1 MTTATTAPEIDWQ
14 AAEAEVTQ
22 HLQALLRLDTTNPPG
37 NESLAAG
44 YLQAQLAEVGIESEQ
59 LADVPGRGNLLARWP
74 GAGRARPLLLMGHVD
89 VVPAE
94 AARWSH
100 PPFGAEIHDG
110 QLYGRGAVDMKNIVA
125 IQLTITRLLKRSG
138 VTLPRDLLIAWCAD
152 EEAGSDHGMEWVA
165 REHFDRVDAEYA
177 LSEGAGE
184 EIRFGSASV
193 FPVQT
198 GEKGVCRFRLV
209 ARGRP
214 GHASLPHDENCIV
227 RLGTA
232 LSRLGTTQLPLHLTE
247 TMRGFLST
255 VGRGQ
260 GGQPDLFD
268 VDALFNAET
277 HLTALGRLPVDEENR
292 RFLYAV
298 THNTAS
304 PTILHAAGT
313 RINVI
318 PSEAVA
324 EVDCRVV
331 PGVTEEETVRE
342 LRAAVGDAAEIEVY
356 NFKMGQESDYQTPL
370 FDIITEV
377 MAAQAPGS
385 RIVPILSSGGT
396 DARSLVPRGVK
407 VYGFCPLRAEP
418 GQPNPN
424 ELMHNHDER
433 ISLTNLHFA
442 LHCLY
447 DIIWKLM
454 LRSDEG

>member
-1 MTTATTAPEIDWQ
+1 MPEIDWK

-37 NESLAAG
+37 NESLAAD
-44 YLQAQLAEVGIESEQ
+44 YLQSQLAEVGIDSEQ
-59 LADVPGRGNLLARWP
+59 LAAVPGRSNLLARWK

-100 PPFGAEIHDG
+100 PPFAAEIHDG
-110 QLYGRGAVDMKNIVA
+110 FLYGRGAVDMKNIVA

-138 VTLPRDLLIAWCAD
+138 VTLPRDIVIAWCAD
-152 EEAGSDHGMEWVA
+152 EEAGSDEGMEWVA
-165 REHFDRVDAEYA
+165 QNHFDRVDAEYA

-184 EIRFGSASV
+184 EIRFGSTSV

-198 GEKGVCRFRLV
+198 GEKGVCRFRLI
-209 ARGRP
+209 ARGKP
-214 GHASLPHDENCIV
+214 GHASIPHEENCLV

-232 LSRLGTTQLPLHLTE
+232 LARLGTTRLPLHLTE

-260 GGQPDLFD
+260 EGARDLFD
-268 VDALFNAET
+268 VAALFNPDT
-277 HLTALGRLPVDEENR
+277 HLAELGRLPVDEEDR

-342 LRAAVGDAAEIEVY
+342 LRAAVGDAADIEVY

-370 FDIITEV
+370 FDIITDV
-377 MAAQAPGS
+377 MAVQAPGS

-418 GQPNPN
+418 GQPPPG

-433 ISLTNLHFA
+433 ISLANLHFA

-447 DIIWKLM
+447 DIIGKLM
-454 LRSDEG
+454 QSSDER

>member
-1 MTTATTAPEIDWQ
+1 LTTATTAPEIDWK

-37 NESLAAG
+37 NESLAAA
-44 YLQAQLAEVGIESEQ
+44 YLQAQLAEVGIESED

-74 GAGRARPLLLMGHVD
+74 GDGRARPLLLMGHVD

-110 QLYGRGAVDMKNIVA
+110 HLYGRGAVDMKNIVA
-125 IQLTITRLLKRSG
+125 IQLTIARLLKRSG
-138 VTLPRDLLIAWCAD
+138 VTLPRDLLLAWTAD

-184 EIRFGSASV
+184 EICFGDASV

-214 GHASLPHDENCIV
+214 GHASLPHEENCLV

-232 LSRLGTTQLPLHLTE
+232 LARLGTTQLPLHLTE

-255 VGRGQ
+255 VGRGAA
-260 GGQPDLFD
+260 GQPALFD

-277 HLTALGRLPVDEENR
+277 HLAALGRLPVDEENR

-324 EVDCRVV
+324 EVDGRVV

-418 GQPNPN
+418 GQPNPA

-433 ISLTNLHFA
+433 ISLRNLHFA

-454 LRSDEG
+454 QDEA

>member
-1 MTTATTAPEIDWQ
+1 MWTWCPPRRRAGATRRSA
-14 AAEAEVTQ
+14 
-22 HLQALLRLDTTNPPG
+22 
-37 NESLAAG
+37 
-44 YLQAQLAEVGIESEQ
+44 
-59 LADVPGRGNLLARWP
+59 
-74 GAGRARPLLLMGHVD
+74 
-89 VVPAE
+89 
-94 AARWSH
+94 
-100 PPFGAEIHDG
+100 AEIHDG
-110 QLYGRGAVDMKNIVA
+110 NLFGRGAVDMKNIVA
-125 IQLTITRLLKRSG
+125 IQLTIARLLKRSG
-138 VTLPRDLLIAWCAD
+138 VTLPRDILIAWTAD

-165 REHFDRVDAEYA
+165 QNHFDRVDAEYA

-184 EIRFGSASV
+184 EMRFGPTSV

-198 GEKGVCRFRLV
+198 GEKGVCRFRLI

-214 GHASLPHDENCIV
+214 GHASLPHDENCLV

-232 LSRLGTTQLPLHLTE
+232 LARLGTTKLPLHLTE

-255 VGRGQ
+255 VGRGAD
-260 GGQPDLFD
+260 GQPSLFD

-277 HLTALGRLPVDEENR
+277 HLAALGRLPVSEEDR

-356 NFKMGQESDYQTPL
+356 NFKLGQESDYQTPL

-377 MAAQAPGS
+377 MAAHAPGS
-385 RIVPILSSGGT
+385 RIVPILAS
-396 DARSLVPRGVK
+396 RGH
-407 VYGFCPLRAEP
+407 GCAAAWCRA
-418 GQPNPN
+418 G
-424 ELMHNHDER
+424 
-433 ISLTNLHFA
+433 
-442 LHCLY
+442 
-447 DIIWKLM
+447 
-454 LRSDEG
+454 

>member
-1 MTTATTAPEIDWQ
+1 MIAPEIDWK

-37 NESLAAG
+37 NESLAAA
-44 YLQAQLAEVGIESEQ
+44 YLQAQLAEVGIESEE

-74 GAGRARPLLLMGHVD
+74 GDGRARPLLLMGHVD

-110 QLYGRGAVDMKNIVA
+110 HLYGRGAVDMKNIVA
-125 IQLTITRLLKRSG
+125 IQLTIARLLKRSG
-138 VTLPRDLLIAWCAD
+138 VTLPRDLLLAWTAD

-184 EIRFGSASV
+184 EIRFGAASV

-214 GHASLPHDENCIV
+214 GHASLPHDENCLV

-232 LSRLGTTQLPLHLTE
+232 LARLGTTTLPLHLTE

-255 VGRGQ
+255 VGRGPA
-260 GGQPDLFD
+260 GQADLFD
-268 VDALFNAET
+268 VDALFDAAT
-277 HLTALGRLPVDEENR
+277 HLAALGRLPVDEENR

-342 LRAAVGDAAEIEVY
+342 LRAAVGAAAEIEVY

-385 RIVPILSSGGT
+385 RVVPILSSGGT

-418 GQPNPN
+418 GQPNPA

-433 ISLTNLHFA
+433 ISLHNLHFA

-454 LRSDEG
+454 QRSDER

>member
-1 MTTATTAPEIDWQ
+1 MTTATTAPEIDWT
-14 AAEAEVTQ
+14 AAEEEVTQ

-37 NESLAAG
+37 NEALAAA

-59 LADVPGRGNLLARWP
+59 LADIPGRSNLLGRWK
-74 GAGRARPLLLMGHVD
+74 GDGSARPLLLMGHVD

-94 AARWSH
+94 AARWTY
-100 PPFGAEIHDG
+100 PPFGGEIHDG
-110 QLYGRGAVDMKNIVA
+110 NLYGRGAVDMKNIVA
-125 IQLTITRLLKRSG
+125 IQLTIARLLKRSG
-138 VTLPRDLLIAWCAD
+138 VTLPRDILIAWCAD

-165 REHFDRVDAEYA
+165 ANHFDRVDAEYA
-177 LSEGAGE
+177 LSEGGGE
-184 EIRFGSASV
+184 EMLFGPTSV

-214 GHASLPHDENCIV
+214 GHASIPHDENCLV

-232 LSRLGTTQLPLHLTE
+232 LSRLGTTRLPLHLTE

-255 VGRGQ
+255 VGQGQ
-260 GGQPDLFD
+260 DGQPALFD
-268 VDALFNAET
+268 VDALFNPET
-277 HLTALGRLPVDEENR
+277 HLAELGRLPVDDEER
-292 RFLYAV
+292 RYLYAL

-324 EVDCRVV
+324 EVDCRVI
-331 PGVTEEETVRE
+331 PGVTEETTVRE
-342 LRAAVGDAAEIEVY
+342 LKAAVGDLADIEVY
-356 NFKMGQESDYQTPL
+356 DFAMGQESGYQTPL
-370 FDIITEV
+370 FDIITDV

-418 GQPNPN
+418 GEPAAGA
-424 ELMHNHDER
+424 LMHNHDER
-433 ISLTNLHFA
+433 ISLSNLHFA

-454 LRSDEG
+454 QDER

>member
-1 MTTATTAPEIDWQ
+1 
-14 AAEAEVTQ
+14 
-22 HLQALLRLDTTNPPG
+22 
-37 NESLAAG
+37 
-44 YLQAQLAEVGIESEQ
+44 
-59 LADVPGRGNLLARWP
+59 
-74 GAGRARPLLLMGHVD
+74 
-89 VVPAE
+89 
-94 AARWSH
+94 
-100 PPFGAEIHDG
+100 
-110 QLYGRGAVDMKNIVA
+110 
-125 IQLTITRLLKRSG
+125 
-138 VTLPRDLLIAWCAD
+138 VTLPRDLLLAWTAD

-184 EIRFGSASV
+184 EIRFGATSV

-198 GEKGVCRFRLV
+198 GEKGVCRFRLIG
-209 ARGRP
+209 RGRP
-214 GHASLPHDENCIV
+214 GHASLPHDENCLV

-232 LSRLGTTQLPLHLTE
+232 LARLGTTTLPLHLTE

-255 VGRGQ
+255 VGRGAE
-260 GGQPDLFD
+260 GQAALFD
-268 VDALFNAET
+268 VDALFDPAT

-342 LRAAVGDAAEIEVY
+342 LRAAVGAAAEIEVY

-385 RIVPILSSGGT
+385 RVVPILSSGGT

-407 VYGFCPLRAEP
+407 VYGFCPLRAAP
-418 GQPNPN
+418 GQPNPA

-433 ISLTNLHFA
+433 ISLPNLHFA

-454 LRSDEG
+454 QRSDER